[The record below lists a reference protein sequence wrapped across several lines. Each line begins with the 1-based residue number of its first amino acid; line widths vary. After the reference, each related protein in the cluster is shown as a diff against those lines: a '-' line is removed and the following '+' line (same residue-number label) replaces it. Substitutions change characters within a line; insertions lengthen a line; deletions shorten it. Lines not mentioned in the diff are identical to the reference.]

1 MFCRIYELK
10 DLGRVFGARS
20 VNEYEGKKKKWG
32 GVGNIWGIRE
42 CAGLRYCFEVS
53 LRHNVK

>member
-1 MFCRIYELK
+1 MSMK
-10 DLGRVFGARS
+10 V
-20 VNEYEGKKKKWG
+20 KKKKWG